1 MGRVQRL
8 RQEQTQAR
16 MNLIMLRW
24 AKASMVNAYYTWKD
38 YALIPENKVNR
49 LVTQLDSFALQQPY
63 PTPPT
68 GIIHHGCA
76 VDLWAS
82 LGGTQLVVY
91 SGKKGLGA
99 QEGSGHP
106 LLLGEVQNEAS
117 FTASA
122 TETLALFD
130 SRAAASGAAAPAGAR
145 TSKDGRLLVG
155 GEAERSEYVPAS
167 ATRKAAAE
175 AAGGVADGAGRAANI
190 ERPVSRHK
198 RQFGHGGQA
207 GAAQLM
213 QLEEDEW
220 GQRSIATARKWVLEL
235 CKQLQ
240 TARTLADKYAYI
252 MDDTRPV
259 RVCLGARD

>member
-63 PTPPT
+63 PTPST

-82 LGGTQLVVY
+82 LAGTQLVVY

-145 TSKDGRLLVG
+145 ASKDGRLLVG

-207 GAAQLM
+207 GAAQL
-213 QLEEDEW
+213 LPL
-220 GQRSIATARKWVLEL
+220 RVL
-235 CKQLQ
+235 CR
-240 TARTLADKYAYI
+240 A
-252 MDDTRPV
+252 
-259 RVCLGARD
+259 LGGSV